1 MLLKTSNIKRLLSL
15 LLTFAFILIAPPQ
28 KTVALSDEEKQEIIS
43 EKEQLQAEI
52 EENQKLI
59 EELEKK
65 AAEYDDD
72 LAILQEKIDIYQK
85 QIDLHNQEIA
95 LIDEDISKIE
105 LQIESINAEIQ
116 ALAEQI
122 IALQDEIEIKEQER
136 QKIYDILAERLRA
149 SYMSGPGSSLEY
161 ILTADDFDFESY
173 LDRVELIQR
182 IAEQDQQN
190 IDDLEKAILEYNEA
204 IAELQGVQDRHAD
217 KITELNEA
225 KDEHE
230 KAKQEQ
236 LDARDEVEAIQSEFN
251 AELDEIKAIVNSY
264 NAESQALQDAIDKR
278 EETMDELD
286 KQLADKNT
294 HYGSGVVDGDM
305 VWPLPFEDVY
315 ISSSFK
321 LRTLNGVTRW
331 HNGIDTCRWSGT
343 QGADVIAVKD
353 GVIESAGWNGGYGN
367 LIVVNH
373 GNGVLSYYAH
383 LSGYNCSVGQSVSQ
397 GDVIGYAGNTGYSF
411 GAHLHFGLMIN
422 GNWVDPVLYLTRYTP
437 NGTYIQHTD
446 ADGH

>member
-1 MLLKTSNIKRLLSL
+1 MLSKTSNLKRFLSL
-15 LLTFAFILIAPPQ
+15 LLAFAFIIIAPPQ

-43 EKEQLQAEI
+43 EQEKLKAEI
-52 EENQKLI
+52 EENKKLI

-72 LAILQEKIDIYQK
+72 LAILQEKIDLYQT

-95 LIDEDISKIE
+95 IIDEDISKIE
-105 LQIESINAEIQ
+105 LQIESINEEIA
-116 ALAEQI
+116 ALAQQI
-122 IALQDEIEIKEQER
+122 IALEDEIKEKEKER
-136 QKIYDILAERLRA
+136 QKIYDVLADRLRV

-161 ILTADDFDFESY
+161 ILTADEFDFESY

-182 IAEQDQQN
+182 VAEQDDKN
-190 IDDLEKAILEYNEA
+190 IKALEKAILEHNEA
-204 IAELQGVQDRHAD
+204 IAELQGVQTLHND
-217 KITELNEA
+217 KIKELNST
-225 KDEHE
+225 KDEYE

-236 LDARDEVEAIQSEFN
+236 LDARAEVEAIQGEFN
-251 AELDEIKAIVNSY
+251 AELDEIKSIVNSY
-264 NAESQALQDAIDKR
+264 NSESAALQEAIDKR
-278 EETMDELD
+278 EETMDKLD
-286 KQLADKNT
+286 QQLAEKNT

-331 HNGIDTCRWSGT
+331 HNGVDTCRWSGT

-367 LIVVNH
+367 LVVVNH
-373 GNGVLSYYAH
+373 GNGVLTYYAH

-422 GNWVDPVLYLTRYTP
+422 GTWVDPVLYVTRYTP
-437 NGTYIQHTD
+437 GGSYIQHTD
-446 ADGH
+446 PDGH